1 MAAIVP
7 LILPFLT
14 PKAYAKLYPLSSLLQ
29 LSGDHGVSLQG
40 IRLPVAVLEE
50 EVRVRRDQPG
60 STWASSIT
68 AAASMVGAYLPFSSI
83 LSTPAP
89 RPPSQS
95 KGYWGRTMDD
105 LVEEC
110 GGVPPILEE
119 LREAILSGCVTEE
132 GIFRRT
138 PGVSTAFIILATMTD
153 WQSHLRAVLV
163 DLLDLPLFSQPNLPW
178 GDIARLDPLLPPKL
192 VSRLLSHAAV
202 PIICPDQYHLVR
214 KCETAER

>member
-1 MAAIVP
+1 
-7 LILPFLT
+7 
-14 PKAYAKLYPLSSLLQ
+14 
-29 LSGDHGVSLQG
+29 
-40 IRLPVAVLEE
+40 
-50 EVRVRRDQPG
+50 
-60 STWASSIT
+60 
-68 AAASMVGAYLPFSSI
+68 
-83 LSTPAP
+83 
-89 RPPSQS
+89 
-95 KGYWGRTMDD
+95 MDD

-119 LREAILSGCVTEE
+119 LRETILSGCLTEE

-192 VSRLLSHAAV
+192 ISRLLSHAAV

>member
-14 PKAYAKLYPLSSLLQ
+14 PKAYAKLYSLSSLFQ

-40 IRLPVAVLEE
+40 IRLPVAVLKE

-68 AAASMVGAYLPFSSI
+68 AAAGMVGAYLPFSGI

-89 RPPSQS
+89 RLPPQSQ
-95 KGYWGRTMDD
+95 GYWGRRVDD

-119 LREAILSGCVTEE
+119 LRETILSGCLTEE